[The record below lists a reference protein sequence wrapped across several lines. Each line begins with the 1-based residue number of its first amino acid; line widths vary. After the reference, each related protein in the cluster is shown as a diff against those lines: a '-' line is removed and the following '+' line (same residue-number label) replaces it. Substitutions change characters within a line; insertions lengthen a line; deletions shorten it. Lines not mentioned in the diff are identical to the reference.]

1 MRRLT
6 LGISLTALTTLL
18 LELVL
23 ARVFDVILIPNMA
36 YVVITCAVFAYGLA
50 GLYAA
55 VRPRPARDDD
65 RLLPKLAA
73 LTGLATVLLLPIIN
87 LLPFDFEAISDAPFR
102 QLVAFG
108 LVYLALVVP
117 FFLSGLILTTVFG
130 HYPRDIQRL
139 YCWDL
144 VGAAVGCAMVVPLLP
159 RTGPGGLLFIAAS
172 LCLVASAAFASERG
186 WALGALGAAAA
197 LLLVPML
204 VPSSRLDFRQH
215 TDKRGMKAAESEGK
229 IQFTRWD
236 PVSRIDVHPME
247 VRLATDVVSNAGW
260 HIAYDGGIQSS
271 YFYRFDGDFAALRA
285 RIEENAPYA
294 VRRDFWQRG
303 VLASHRLRR
312 DTGSKVLIF
321 GSAGGQE
328 TKAALMYGAS
338 QVDAV
343 ELVGTV
349 VELGTKQYADS
360 IGRIFNDPRVRAHVA
375 EGRSFLRASDRKFDI
390 IQIFS
395 NYTPR
400 SMTQGIGALQPAYLQ
415 TADAYREYFTHL
427 TPEGIL
433 HVNHQIVPRM
443 VTTAALAW
451 RQLGRTDFRRHV
463 VVFEPERFRL
473 HLPTMLIRLRPWT
486 QAEVDEL
493 NAFFNSDST
502 EGRFQLVVNPL
513 GPEHNVLPDDF
524 FSGQLPNAL
533 VRGMAYRVTPVTDD
547 RPFFYLIRKRFERLQ
562 PDSATFLPPYIADL
576 LNRQLKRGWLPMDM
590 LHLFLTGLASV
601 LFMALAFAVPFRFAG
616 IGRAA
621 WHGKLPTLGYFA
633 CLGAGFIVLEL
644 VLIQLFI
651 RLVGY
656 PLYAYSVV
664 IFVLLLAAGLG
675 SFASEKL
682 GVTLERRWTWPFVGV
697 LAVGTLLLVVHAP
710 VFQLFLAEPLGVR
723 VTVAAVL
730 IFPLGFFL
738 GMPFPLGILAAA
750 RLPHGAVA
758 WAWALN
764 GVFTVAGGLLTAI
777 LSLFLGF
784 ATTIKVALG
793 IYALAFALMA
803 VVRRAV
809 SGLQARG
816 SRLPDRAAA

>member
-1 MRRLT
+1 
-6 LGISLTALTTLL
+6 LTTLL

-55 VRPRPARDDD
+55 VRPRVPLDDG
-65 RLLPKLAA
+65 RRLPKLAA
-73 LTGLATVLLLPIIN
+73 LTALATILLLPIVN
-87 LLPFDFEAISDAPFR
+87 LLPFDFEAIPDAPLK

-108 LVYLALVVP
+108 LIYLALVVP
-117 FFLSGLILTTVFG
+117 FFLSGLILTTVFS

-144 VGAAVGCAMVVPLLP
+144 VGAALGCAMVVPLLP
-159 RTGPGGLLFIAAS
+159 KTGPGGLLFIAAA
-172 LCLVASAAFASERG
+172 LCLVASAAFTSERR
-186 WALGALGAAAA
+186 WAAGSLGTAAM
-197 LLLVPML
+197 LLLVPAV
-204 VPSSRLDFRQH
+204 VPSSRIDFRQH
-215 TDKRGMKAAESEGK
+215 TDKRGMKAAEAEGK

-236 PVSRIDVHPME
+236 PVSRIDVYPRE
-247 VRLATDVVSNAGW
+247 LRLAADVVSNAGW

-271 YFYRFDGDFAALRA
+271 YFYRFDGDFAGLRA
-285 RIEENAPYA
+285 RIEEAAPHA

-328 TKAALMYGAS
+328 TKAALMYAAS
-338 QVDAV
+338 KVDAV

-349 VELGTKQYADS
+349 VELGTNHYADS
-360 IGRIFNDPRVRAHVA
+360 IGRIFHDPRVTAHVA
-375 EGRSFLRASDRKFDI
+375 EGRSFLRASNQRYDI

-400 SMTQGIGALQPAYLQ
+400 SMSQGIGALQPAYLQ

-427 TPEGIL
+427 TPEGML
-433 HVNHQIVPRM
+433 HVNHQILPRM
-443 VTTAALAW
+443 LTTAALAW

-463 VVFEPERFRL
+463 LVFEPDKFRL

-486 QAEVDEL
+486 RAEVDEL
-493 NAFFNSDST
+493 NAFFNADST

-513 GPEHNVLPDDF
+513 GPEHNVLSDEF
-524 FSGQLPNAL
+524 FSGALPPELADQ
-533 VRGMAYRVTPVTDD
+533 MAYRVTPATDD
-547 RPFFYLIRKRFERLQ
+547 RPFFYLIRKRFERLE
-562 PDSATFLPPYIADL
+562 PDSANFLSPYIADV

-590 LHLFLTGLASV
+590 LHLFLTGIASL
-601 LFMALAFAVPFRFAG
+601 LFMALAIAVPLRFAR

-621 WHGKLPTLGYFA
+621 WNGKLPTLGYFA
-633 CLGAGFIVLEL
+633 CLGAGFIILEL

-664 IFVLLLAAGLG
+664 IFVLLLSAGLG

-682 GVTLERRWTWPFVGV
+682 GVTLERRWTWPFIGV
-697 LAVGTLLLVVHAP
+697 LAVGTLLLLVHAP
-710 VFQLFLAEPLGVR
+710 VFQAFLAAPLAVR
-723 VTVAAVL
+723 AAIAAVM

-750 RLPHGAVA
+750 RLPEGAVA

-764 GVFTVAGGLLTAI
+764 GVFTVAGGLLTAV

-784 ATTIKVALG
+784 AITIKVALG
-793 IYALAFALMA
+793 IYVIAFALMA
-803 VVRRAV
+803 TIRRAV
-809 SGLQARG
+809 AGLEAG
-816 SRLPDRAAA
+816 GDRLQEQAAA